1 MRVTLLHNSLYLYR
15 YMVHIFIY
23 GYLLN
28 EYIDIKASIYWL
40 KNVLVLHNYKTRM
53 LAFKYDFIVLINI
66 NLFLK

>member
-1 MRVTLLHNSLYLYR
+1 
-15 YMVHIFIY
+15 MVHIFIY

-28 EYIDIKASIYWL
+28 EYIDIKASVYWL